1 MIIPAKYQLS
11 RDNDPDNSTRI
22 NNITKRYSS
31 CVKKFGLSK
40 NKSKAKDDKEIQ
52 NLNFQS
58 QVLEWFFKLSLIDR
72 IKVSSINNK
81 WVFQTLHQLYTE
93 QKKKNNLKFIPR
105 INEKPQFL
113 KKLAGTNIFA
123 DNPSHFLNYF
133 AFSSQNYELM
143 KNYNEKIEKDFLKE
157 ITLFY
162 PDLAKISKIKSNEKE
177 ILENL
182 IKYYYPVFTLNE
194 SVLNNQEKFI
204 KYFKTLTNNNFFNLP
219 PVVISSSKQNDYN
232 DDKES
237 ENNNL
242 MDSLKFNNLNP
253 LNNIIKNYNNTN
265 ENNSNNNSNYNR
277 IQNYI
282 DLPSWA
288 KQPKDSKLCFSI
300 NELFLAFIE
309 QNIVVYYIIFSY
321 DNQFYQSIIN
331 DNVNTSIEEFVT
343 LKNELKDFL
352 SINKENLFDLLNL
365 DSITKEIYY
374 DSNIEK
380 FVSIKKYQNNL
391 ISKTKCWKENIN
403 LEQEFNKIKEYFND
417 YNNDNLSMIRLIN
430 DLSTFNLEQIY
441 SFEDFFFN
449 KIFFNLNKKFENSKN
464 ENLISEF
471 MNESPKNKKKKKRN
485 KKKKKKENEE
495 KKENEININ
504 INLNNI
510 DNINKEESK
519 EKENKIIEIKKF
531 INIEEDEELSRIKK
545 GYIKLESNENNLC
558 ESSGS
563 ENNNCDSKPL
573 LSKNSSDVI
582 QIMKEKEYKYNSNN
596 EEINI
601 NINNEEENINIIH
614 NEQNKI
620 EDIKNNKE
628 QNKNEIIIENNNRE
642 ENKKEENNNNNINIE
657 NKEQEKDNN
666 KNNNDIKSSSNN
678 KKKKSGNFFLYP
690 TIKKNTSDKITKPPF
705 IMKLNEDIIFYNKT
719 LITILDS
726 LLSLKEYIIERI
738 KSQIKECLYSDS
750 FSYKVDIYGSFKS
763 HLDIVC
769 SDIDMVFIPNKINKV
784 DISDLIQRL
793 SNHLLSTKEYYK
805 VNPIYTASIP
815 LIKLIINYE
824 SYLTNNKTLLNNYS
838 KLINSDLYKNYP
850 YDKEKEIS
858 FINIDISFPVSYN
871 KKNKNTPFLQ
881 IEYIRNSL
889 KKYTDADIVI
899 RILKRAL
906 KLTDMNNSYKGG
918 LSSYTLFLLVISF
931 LKNSNKTNGINN
943 NKPKKNSYGHAFH
956 DTVKFFSKFDFYSNI
971 IDIENKNGEIF
982 LKRNKRYSSPEYENI
997 PIILDPVNG
1006 QNAGKSSFRINDVQK
1021 TFIIINEELEKL
1033 RNIYDTNTDNKDN
1046 IYNNKDNFD
1055 KNLIITLLKNVEKR
1069 ILMK

>member
-11 RDNDPDNSTRI
+11 RDNDPENSARI
-22 NNITKRYSS
+22 NNITKRYAS
-31 CVKKFGLSK
+31 CVRKFGASC
-40 NKSKAKDDKEIQ
+40 NKSKSQTDKEIQ
-52 NLNFQS
+52 DLTFRD

-133 AFSSQNYELM
+133 AFSSQNYELI
-143 KNYNEKIEKDFLKE
+143 KTYNEKIEKDFLKE

-162 PDLAKISKIKSNEKE
+162 PDLSNISKINSNEKE

-182 IKYYYPVFTLNE
+182 IKYYYPIFTLSE

-204 KYFKTLTNNNFFNLP
+204 KYFKTLSDNNYFSLP
-219 PVVISSSKQNDYN
+219 PEIIILSKQNEYN
-232 DDKES
+232 EDNNID
-237 ENNNL
+237 NNNL
-242 MDSLKFNNLNP
+242 MNSFKFNP
-253 LNNIIKNYNNTN
+253 LNNMIKNYTTNQN
-265 ENNSNNNSNYNR
+265 ENNSSNNSYNNR
-277 IQNYI
+277 IQNCI
-282 DLPSWA
+282 DLPKWA
-288 KQPKDSKLCFSI
+288 KQPQKSKLCFSV

-309 QNIVVYYIIFSY
+309 QNIVVHYIICSY
-321 DNQFYQSIIN
+321 DNQFYQTIMSDAI
-331 DNVNTSIEEFVT
+331 NTSIEEFIT

-380 FVSIKKYQNNL
+380 FVGIKKYQNNL

-430 DLSTFNLEQIY
+430 DLSIFNIEQIY

-449 KIFFNLNKKFENSKN
+449 KIFFNLNKKYENSKN
-464 ENLISEF
+464 ENLISEI
-471 MNESPKNKKKKKRN
+471 MNNSPKGKKKRKRN

-495 KKENEININ
+495 KKEENEININ
-504 INLNNI
+504 LSNI
-510 DNINKEESK
+510 DNINKEEPK
-519 EKENKIIEIKKF
+519 EKENKIIEIKKH
-531 INIEEDEELSRIKK
+531 INTEEDVELSRIKK
-545 GYIKLESNENNLC
+545 GYIKLETNENNLC

-573 LSKNSSDVI
+573 LSKNSTDVI
-582 QIMKEKEYKYNSNN
+582 QIMKEKESKYNSNN

-601 NINNEEENINIIH
+601 NINNEEENSINLNII
-614 NEQNKI
+614 NTDDKTKNKC
-620 EDIKNNKE
+620 EDIKDNKE
-628 QNKNEIIIENNNRE
+628 QDKNEIILENIN
-642 ENKKEENNNNNINIE
+642 KEENNINTE
-657 NKEQEKDNN
+657 NKESEKEKN
-666 KNNNDIKSSSNN
+666 KNNSDNKLNSNN

-690 TIKKNTSDKITKPPF
+690 TIKKNTSEKITKPPF
-705 IMKLNEDIIFYNKT
+705 ILKLNEDIISYNKI

-726 LLSLKEYIIERI
+726 LSSLKEYIIERI

-769 SDIDMVFIPNKINKV
+769 SDIDMVFIPSKVNKV

-805 VNPIYTASIP
+805 VTPIYTASIP
-815 LIKLIINYE
+815 LIKLMVNYE
-824 SYLTNNKTLLNNYS
+824 NYLTNNKTLLNNYS

-850 YDKEKEIS
+850 FDKEKEIS
-858 FINIDISFPVSYN
+858 FINIDISFPVSFNN
-871 KKNKNTPFLQ
+871 KKSKNTPFLQ

-931 LKNSNKTNGINN
+931 LKNTNKTNGINT
-943 NKPKKNSYGHAFH
+943 NKPKTNSYGHAFH
-956 DTVKFFSKFDFYSNI
+956 DTVKFFSKFNFYSNI

-982 LKRNKRYSSPEYENI
+982 LKRNKRYNSPEYKNI

-1021 TFIIINEELEKL
+1021 TIIIINEELEKL
-1033 RNIYDTNTDNKDN
+1033 RKIYDTNSDNKDN
-1046 IYNNKDNFD
+1046 IDNNKDNLD